1 MSVMLKILQ
10 WIKEAFRK
18 IFGLHGQK
26 EVKVNETKRL
36 PKNNPIP
43 AAERRGQV
51 KSKAKRK
58 ASSKTKPR
66 TRPRS
71 VEVVEPKKPKAQP
84 EEFKVKHKG
93 KITAVAFGKM
103 LWLCSDRD
111 WQTREAAREVGVH
124 CTSFS
129 EMKREPSRV
138 EEALEAWSTYMEVNG
153 IPDYEMRFDSKKHE
167 RMLLVGKIIYLS
179 QVKEISISEASR
191 EVSGVSLSTVF
202 EWRRNQLSKYTE
214 ALELY
219 KATLKKP
226 KAVKAKP
233 AVGSCPSSKEIA
245 DLASK
250 AGVNWSDAYHYY
262 EVLGEQVNVLIG
274 AGKVPKPIPVW
285 EVYLDLLREEVK
297 PKIARGMCEMLV
309 IMDKDR
315 TISASKAAVMAGTS
329 NGSFTGLSSKITN
342 QTNRYS
348 SVFAAAKKAMGP
360 PDYAKRRGT
369 RQKPAPVSSKVSKK
383 ASKASKKTPK
393 VPKQKQKDSEMDLAE
408 AWEHAIPSLKEDKK
422 ARNAKAAAEK
432 ARQNKINGLNPSAC
446 WDRLTAVCYYQM
458 DGFTLLQACRKAE
471 IDVETYNV
479 YKDADVTHESPEG
492 GVESFRAMAL
502 EAEAVRAKKNMLK
515 RGLKKKRR

>member
-43 AAERRGQV
+43 Q
-51 KSKAKRK
+51 
-58 ASSKTKPR
+58 
-66 TRPRS
+66 
-71 VEVVEPKKPKAQP
+71 VVEPEEPKAQP

-226 KAVKAKP
+226 KAVKVKP
-233 AVGSCPSSKEIA
+233 VVGSCPSSKEIA

-285 EVYLDLLREEVK
+285 EVYLDLLREGVK

-315 TISASKAAVMAGTS
+315 TISASKAAVIAGTS
-329 NGSFTGLSSKITN
+329 NGSFTGLSSKVTN
-342 QTNRYS
+342 QTKRYS
-348 SVFAAAKKAMGP
+348 SVFVAAKKAMGP
-360 PDYAKRRGT
+360 PDYAKRRRSGT
-369 RQKPAPVSSKVSKK
+369 SGSSKVSKK
-383 ASKASKKTPK
+383 MSKASKKTPK
-393 VPKQKQKDSEMDLAE
+393 VPKQKQKDSEMDLVG

-422 ARNAKAAAEK
+422 ARDAKAAAEK
-432 ARQNKINGLNPSAC
+432 ARQDKINGLNPSAC

-458 DGFTLLQACRKAE
+458 EGFTLLQACRKAQ
-471 IDVETYNV
+471 IDVATYNV

-492 GVESFRAMAL
+492 GVESFRTMAL

-515 RGLKKKRR
+515 LGFKKKQR